1 MPGLV
6 ADEGIRLRLVAPV
19 ASALPARPS
28 AAGYRAASPGAGC
41 RLSASRRFAFPW
53 RAARSRQ
60 ATRGRRALRHDSL
73 RGSSTRVPHG
83 RPQPSPDSL
92 GARYERLAAHVLSSA
107 SVAPIF
113 PFVPWLH
120 PGAQNSSRGHIP
132 VHQGSPRK
140 RRRPCGHASGSAVIR
155 GARARASRRRRVAG
169 RPLRPTVGAAVAAP
183 SMPLYP
189 SSGSMLS
196 PFADGLYR
204 LVYGGLLV
212 RLPEATAVRI
222 GQSLFRS
229 LPVAPLRA
237 LAVDDPR
244 LAVDLA
250 GVRLPGPLIL
260 SSMYYDP
267 RILRR
272 AMALGFG
279 AVTAKSITLGP
290 RPGHPEPNLVRVT
303 TPAGP
308 GLVNCNG
315 FQNPGLDAFRTDA
328 LRAAPRPPAHP
339 QRRRRVPRG
348 VPAAGREPS
357 SRTRTSSRST
367 SRRQTRVSSTSCQAR
382 RRRFA
387 RCFGWSARP
396 RGSR

>member
-1 MPGLV
+1 
-6 ADEGIRLRLVAPV
+6 
-19 ASALPARPS
+19 
-28 AAGYRAASPGAGC
+28 
-41 RLSASRRFAFPW
+41 
-53 RAARSRQ
+53 
-60 ATRGRRALRHDSL
+60 
-73 RGSSTRVPHG
+73 
-83 RPQPSPDSL
+83 
-92 GARYERLAAHVLSSA
+92 
-107 SVAPIF
+107 
-113 PFVPWLH
+113 
-120 PGAQNSSRGHIP
+120 
-132 VHQGSPRK
+132 
-140 RRRPCGHASGSAVIR
+140 
-155 GARARASRRRRVAG
+155 
-169 RPLRPTVGAAVAAP
+169 
-183 SMPLYP
+183 MPLYP

-315 FQNPGLDAFRTDA
+315 FQNPGLDAFRSDD
-328 LRAAPRPPAHP
+328 LRAAPRPPAHR

-348 VPAAGREPS
+348 VPAAGREPGALRGPRRDQHLVAEHA
-357 SRTRTSSRST
+357 SRLRAVRLAGEGSRAASAGPGGHAEAGHPEALARLSRREPHGDHPGGPRRRHRRDQLRQHAPRRRATALPASRAACRDRSCSPTSSKRSG
-367 SRRQTRVSSTSCQAR
+367 SSAAPSGRAR
-382 RRRFA
+382 
-387 RCFGWSARP
+387 G
-396 RGSR
+396 